1 MLLLFRVH
9 MLKEMKEIGLNAA
22 INEISR
28 ELTELEVKIEA
39 NKQSEHELQ
48 NKYEQIQN
56 FDRTVKF
63 KQEIIQVLLREFIE
77 NHEQLDKSVQEIEK
91 TQKEIKS
98 GTYCT
103 DKLQNW
109 VQKDTNSLIN
119 SNLSSLI
126 AVEDINGFVLLII
139 KLFIFLSDLLCYYVI
154 IIIIHIHVKTILLT
168 TYYYFILLYTI
179 NNFMSNARHKNISS
193 LYKNYFI
200 YSSLKIRRR
209 FLSILHEFGQRKEI
223 MRHIISELRYP
234 SHKDY
239 NMLCHHLYLSQ
250 GNFMKLEVFHEHLE
264 NLQMRLNPGS
274 LQNIMNAYNVQGLID
289 EVKKHDEKLVTDL
302 VPLLKRANVNVN
314 KCLDMYCE
322 NTQNALDNW
331 WEQPAQKAIKYIIV
345 GDKAFQ
351 EWMSLWTLAVIQLK
365 NTLVLNKIKL
375 E

>member
-154 IIIIHIHVKTILLT
+154 IIIIHIH
-168 TYYYFILLYTI
+168 
-179 NNFMSNARHKNISS
+179 
-193 LYKNYFI
+193 
-200 YSSLKIRRR
+200 
-209 FLSILHEFGQRKEI
+209 
-223 MRHIISELRYP
+223 
-234 SHKDY
+234 DY

-274 LQNIMNAYNVQGLID
+274 LQNIMNAYNTYKEFPFFIFELLEELEEEELTDRKGLID